1 MSSSTDSEI
10 TDNRA
15 ISTIAGTDQLIKN
28 LMVCSRERN
37 LIKTCFPKT
46 LKENLTCIH
55 DEKSNGKETYL
66 SEKGKKGR
74 KSV

>member
-1 MSSSTDSEI
+1 MQP
-10 TDNRA
+10 RKKP
-15 ISTIAGTDQLIKN
+15 DQN
-28 LMVCSRERN
+28 LLS
-37 LIKTCFPKT
+37 KT